1 MAKSKGLGDAVA
13 KITKAVGLV
22 PCGNCEKRKES
33 LNKLFPFKTVNALND
48 IQIELLGKLAELSDI
63 ELIDLYNDIFNIPVT
78 LESLKD
84 NVKKAVLKDLKK
96 LL

>member
-13 KITKAVGLV
+13 KVTRAVGIV
-22 PCGNCEKRKES
+22 PCGNCEKRKEL

-48 IQIELLGKLAELSDI
+48 IQIDLLGRLAELSDR
-63 ELIDLYNDIFNIPVT
+63 ELIDLYNDIFNIPIT
-78 LESLKD
+78 LESFKD
-84 NVKKAVLKDLKK
+84 NIKQAILKDLKK

>member
-13 KITKAVGLV
+13 KITQAVGIV
-22 PCGNCEKRKES
+22 PCASCEKRKDT

-48 IQIELLGKLAELSDI
+48 IQIDLLGRLAELSDR
-63 ELIDLYNDIFNIPVT
+63 ELIDLYNDIFNIPIT
-78 LESLKD
+78 IESFGNNIKQ
-84 NVKKAVLKDLKK
+84 AVLKDLKK